1 MLTWV
6 DIIWFL
12 RVLGWLRY
20 GCLCLG
26 VCGLFG
32 VRCCWFDCGWV
43 VCGFDCLTGWAGCM
57 VFLCGFRR
65 VLDVG
70 VVMGFGWLRV
80 DHVVWFVVVCF
91 VVVCI
96 LWILVFRFLGFVF
109 ACVV

>member
-43 VCGFDCLTGWAGCM
+43 VCGFDCLTG
-57 VFLCGFRR
+57 L
-65 VLDVG
+65 
-70 VVMGFGWLRV
+70 GWLYGV
-80 DHVVWFVVVCF
+80 S
-91 VVVCI
+91 
-96 LWILVFRFLGFVF
+96 LWISACFGCGRCGGFWLVAG
-109 ACVV
+109 